1 MGTQLDFLLQ
11 VSVGLLQ
18 PSGHVVELIGQRLDL
33 VAGLDRDALAE
44 VAPVDGHRGGPHERF
59 HDAVLARG

>member
-33 VAGLDRDALAE
+33 VAGLDHDALAE
-44 VAPVDGHRGGPHERF
+44 VA
-59 HDAVLARG
+59 